1 MHLPIVL
8 DEGCG
13 VQHQN
18 SLVQVRGYGSGR
30 WADRRTT
37 LEERP
42 ICSEIQQVDEV
53 KVRTNET
60 VGEIVQVLLAIN
72 VHTHANTVCA
82 PIIGKHVMCIPVVVH
97 PA

>member
-1 MHLPIVL
+1 MPEIVPAQSKVQGHSAIDFPIVL
-8 DEGCG
+8 YEGCG

-60 VGEIVQVLLAIN
+60 VGEIVQVLY
-72 VHTHANTVCA
+72 T
-82 PIIGKHVMCIPVVVH
+82 
-97 PA
+97 